1 MSDMSIIFRYVFTR
15 FLIIFCVVLLS
26 LSFVI
31 GLFDVIELLREAA
44 KHDLAISFGSLI
56 LMSVFKLPQMVYV
69 LLPFVALITS
79 IIFLFHFTKTSEL
92 IVMRSVGLSV
102 WNFTFPMVVAT
113 LLIGIGQI
121 FLFSPFSAWMSRQY
135 ERMEEKWGFTS
146 SSPFS
151 FSEDGLWLRQN
162 TSDGGTLVIRAG
174 CVRQTENLVA
184 LDDVMVLHLA
194 KDGNL
199 INVAYA
205 QESML
210 GDRKLIL
217 ENAFVMDNE
226 KETRQVLPQL
236 SFETDFTLDRILE
249 KFDAPETMSFW
260 RFPSFIRFLNESG
273 FSSLEHRMY
282 WHNMWAFPLFL
293 ITMLAVGVTFS
304 LTKTARQA
312 RFLLRLILAL
322 GAGFLF
328 YFLERVSQVAGFS
341 QALPIVLAAWVPVL
355 IVLPLCISALL
366 HLEDG

>member
-1 MSDMSIIFRYVFTR
+1 MSIIFRYVFTR
-15 FLIIFCVVLLS
+15 FFFIFCAVLLA
-26 LSFVI
+26 LSFIV
-31 GLFDVIELLREAA
+31 GLFDVIELLRDAA
-44 KHDLAISFGSLI
+44 KHDIAVSFGSLV
-56 LMSVFKLPQMVYV
+56 LMGIFKLPQMIYV
-69 LLPFVALITS
+69 LLPFVVLITA

-121 FLFSPFSAWMSRQY
+121 FLVSPFSAWMSRHY

-162 TSDGGTLVIRAG
+162 TPEGGTLVIRAG
-174 CVRQTENLVA
+174 RVRQTEDMVA
-184 LDDVMVLHLA
+184 LDDVMVLSLTPQGDLS
-194 KDGNL
+194 K
-199 INVAYA
+199 IAYA
-205 QESML
+205 TESTL
-210 GDRKLIL
+210 GNQKLIL
-217 ENAFVMDNE
+217 EDAVLLDNE
-226 KETRQVLPQL
+226 QEGKKIFPQI
-236 SFETDFTLDRILE
+236 SFDTDFTLDRILE
-249 KFDAPETMSFW
+249 KFDDPETMSFW

-282 WHNMWAFPLFL
+282 WHNMWSFPWFL
-293 ITMLAVGVTFS
+293 MTMLAVGVTFA

-312 RFLLRLILAL
+312 SFLLRLILTL
-322 GAGFLF
+322 GGGFLF
-328 YFLERVSQVAGFS
+328 YFFGRITQVAGLS
-341 QALPIVLAAWVPVL
+341 QSLPVMLAAWVPVL